1 MAEETTTST
10 PARTVGPVT
19 MASAAGA
26 AAGVVIVYTVEQLTG
41 LDVPVIVE
49 GAVGI
54 LCTVAGGYLVPPG
67 AGRRRA

>member
-1 MAEETTTST
+1 
-10 PARTVGPVT
+10 

-41 LDVPVIVE
+41 LDVPAIVE

-67 AGRRRA
+67 AGRRRG